1 MQLTTAVYTP
11 DPQLRRPGRLVREMI
26 RDLSAS
32 RELAWRICA
41 RNIAAQ
47 YRQTALGYVWAVI
60 PPLMT
65 SLVFIL
71 LNSAKILRPGE
82 TGIPYPVYVVLG
94 TVSFGLF
101 FDALTAPL
109 SAVGGARGMLSK
121 INFPHEA
128 LVLAAVGQIL
138 FTFAVK
144 VALVAAVLVAFRVP
158 VQPTAALAAVPL
170 AGLLLVGVALGV
182 LLIPIGALFQD
193 VAQGLGIVGAGLVFL
208 TPAAYPPPREGLL
221 GFLTACNPL
230 TPLIMAAR
238 DLIVLGSSTYMT
250 TVIMVVVAA
259 IAVLLLAWVVFR
271 LAMPI
276 LIERIGS

>member
-1 MQLTTAVYTP
+1 
-11 DPQLRRPGRLVREMI
+11 MI
-26 RDLSAS
+26 RDLAAS

-41 RNIAAQ
+41 RNIASQ

-65 SLVFIL
+65 SLVFVL
-71 LNSAKILRPGE
+71 LNSAKLLTTGE
-82 TGIPYPVYVVLG
+82 TSIPYPVYVVLG

-101 FDALTAPL
+101 LDALTAPL
-109 SAVGGARGMLSK
+109 SAVGAARGMLSK

-128 LVLAAVGQIL
+128 LMLAAVGQIL
-138 FTFAVK
+138 FNFAVR
-144 VALVAAVLVAFRVP
+144 VTLVAAVMVAFRVP
-158 VQPTAALAAVPL
+158 VQPAAVLAVVPL
-170 AGLLLVGVALGV
+170 AGLLIGGVALGV
-182 LLIPIGALFQD
+182 LLVPVGALFQD
-193 VAQGLGIVGAGLVFL
+193 VVQSLAVVGTGLMFL

-221 GFLTACNPL
+221 AFLTARNPL

-238 DLIVLGSSTYMT
+238 DLIVLGSSTYLAT
-250 TVIMVVVAA
+250 TIMVVVSTM
-259 IAVLLLAWVVFR
+259 VLLLLAWVVFR